1 MVSTHVRRR
10 ANDARQRRLSL
21 LIFSIAALAY
31 ITFLRPAAGLDRL
44 RSATLRQP
52 PATPAMNAYG
62 RSGRVHMRFSLPNQP
77 VEFPLE
83 VTGDP
88 AQLRYSWLPLRSGR
102 ATVPAS
108 LAGALL
114 APSEPGFYR
123 LAVLGDSSFRVFD
136 DLPLAVMVPFTEKSG
151 ATLNG
156 YRIGRYRG
164 ERRTGLDER
173 TPLGFL
179 QIDAGDLD
187 IPLSTHLQ
195 LADFVTHDGQ
205 SVWPRYAALD
215 PRLLDKLELVFDL
228 LASATGSSAP
238 GTRSVQ
244 VDVHSGFRT
253 PLYNRRVARSASDS
267 RHQYG
272 DAADIA
278 VDANHDGRV
287 NASDARLVASAV
299 EAVERDHPDL
309 VGGLGI
315 YTRNGAPYVH
325 VDARGTR
332 ARWRG

>member
-10 ANDARQRRLSL
+10 AHDARQRRISL

-31 ITFLRPAAGLDRL
+31 IAFLRPASGLDGL
-44 RSATLRQP
+44 RTASFRQP
-52 PATPAMNAYG
+52 PAVPAMNAYG
-62 RSGRVHMRFSLPNQP
+62 RSGRVHMRFSLPSQP

-83 VTGDP
+83 VAGDP

-102 ATVPAS
+102 ATEPSS
-108 LAGALL
+108 LAGAIL
-114 APSEPGFYR
+114 APTEPGFYR

-136 DLPLAVMVPFTEKSG
+136 DLPLAVMVPFKEKSG
-151 ATLNG
+151 STLNG
-156 YRIGRYRG
+156 YRIGRYRA
-164 ERRTGLDER
+164 ERRPEVAEPA
-173 TPLGFL
+173 PLGFL
-179 QIDAGDLD
+179 QIDAADLD
-187 IPLSTHLQ
+187 IPLSAHLQ

-228 LASATGSSAP
+228 LSSPSGQSRP
-238 GTRSVQ
+238 GVRGVQ

-253 PLYNRRVARSASDS
+253 PLYNRRVARAASDS

-299 EAVERDHPDL
+299 EAVEKEHPDL